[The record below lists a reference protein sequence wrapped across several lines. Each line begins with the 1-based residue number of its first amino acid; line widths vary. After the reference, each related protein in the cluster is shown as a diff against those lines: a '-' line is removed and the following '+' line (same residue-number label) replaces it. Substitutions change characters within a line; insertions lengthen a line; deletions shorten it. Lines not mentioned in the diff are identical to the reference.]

1 MTAVN
6 QNTLRLTK
14 SVIDKLEPTAGKD
27 QSFYRDE
34 TLKGFALRITA
45 SGVKSFVV
53 ETRINGRV
61 KRVTLGK
68 YGNITAEEARKQA
81 KTLLG
86 SVARGDDPIAEKK
99 TQKVN
104 AMTLNQVLN
113 DYLKARKDLKP
124 RTLTDYHCV
133 LHEVVSDWLDKPITK
148 ITREMIAKR
157 HSEHGTTNSKAR
169 ANNAMRVLR
178 ALFNFAMYEYQ
189 KGDGQPIIAVNPVKY
204 LSHTRG
210 WFRVDRKQTVIKPHQ
225 LADWYKG
232 ITQLVEREAYRNAL
246 LWHDYFLLLLFTG
259 MRKTEVSSLRWEDID
274 LKSKTITLQDTK
286 NREVHT
292 LPMSDFIYDLL
303 DRRNLQRTSEF
314 VFPADSKTGYIND
327 PKKAVLKVVELSGA
341 PFTLHDLRRTF
352 ATIAEGLD
360 LPAYALKR
368 LLNHKMNNDVTAGYI
383 MRDVE
388 RLRKPMQRIAAFLI
402 EHMASGTLHSANFN
416 DDIGMLSQEEIVG
429 IAD

>member
-1 MTAVN
+1 MDFIGGNMAGDQTS
-6 QNTLRLTK
+6 LKLTK
-14 SVIDKLEPTAGKD
+14 SIVDKVEPIAGKD

-45 SGVKSFVV
+45 NGVKSFIL

-61 KRVTLGK
+61 KRITLGK
-68 YGNITAEEARKQA
+68 YGNITVEEARKQA

-86 SVARGDDPIAEKK
+86 SVAKGDDLIAEKK

-104 AMTLNQVLN
+104 AMTLKQVLN
-113 DYLKARKDLKP
+113 DYFKARKDLKP
-124 RTLTDYHCV
+124 RTLNDYDCV
-133 LHEVVSDWLDKPITK
+133 LHEVVPDWLDKPITK

-157 HSEHGTTNSKAR
+157 HTQHGTTNSKAR

-189 KGDGQPIIAVNPVKY
+189 TGDGQPIIVVNPVKY

-232 ITQLVEREAYRNAL
+232 VMQLVEGEPYRNAL

-259 MRKTEVSSLRWEDID
+259 MRKTEAGSLRWDDID

-292 LPMSDFIYDLL
+292 LPMSDFIYELL
-303 DRRNLQRTSEF
+303 ERRSRQKTSEYI
-314 VFPADSKTGYIND
+314 FPADSKTGYIYE
-327 PKKAVLKVVELSGA
+327 PKKAVLKVVELSGVQ
-341 PFTLHDLRRTF
+341 FTLHDLRRTF
-352 ATIAEGLD
+352 ATIAESLD

-368 LLNHKMNNDVTAGYI
+368 LLNHKMSNDVTAGYI
-383 MRDVE
+383 MRDAE
-388 RLRKPMQRIAAFLI
+388 RLRKPMQRITDFLCQNMQK
-402 EHMASGTLHSANFN
+402 ESQQFETENHEK
-416 DDIGMLSQEEIVG
+416 IGLD
-429 IAD
+429 A